1 MVRQLADTVNNKN
14 APFCFSLALS
24 KQNKWCFI
32 IYSFFALSLK
42 SSNAFPTLSKA
53 LVS

>member
-1 MVRQLADTVNNKN
+1 MVRQLADTVNNKKCTILFF
-14 APFCFSLALS
+14 ACAEQA
-24 KQNKWCFI
+24 KQMVLYYLFL
-32 IYSFFALSLK
+32 FALSLK